1 MALEKLSSKI
11 GIDVERS
18 AVGEINVVNK
28 MNDLNSNFGGEGNG
42 GVILRESHMG
52 RDSLVAA
59 TLVLNRM
66 AQSNRTLSSIFSSL
80 PQYKII
86 KDKILIDNVD
96 SDKLID
102 EAGSL
107 FQDAE
112 KSTID
117 GIKFTWDDKWIHLRK
132 SNTEPIMRI
141 YSEAKSEKLAQD
153 LVTSVKNLIN

>member
-1 MALEKLSSKI
+1 MY
-11 GIDVERS
+11 IDYRPLDR
-18 AVGEINVVNK
+18 N
-28 MNDLNSNFGGEGNG
+28 L
-42 GVILRESHMG
+42 
-52 RDSLVAA
+52 
-59 TLVLNRM
+59 
-66 AQSNRTLSSIFSSL
+66 
-80 PQYKII
+80 
-86 KDKILIDNVD
+86 ILIDNVD

-141 YSEAKSEKLAQD
+141 YSEAKTKQLAQD
-153 LVTSVKNLIN
+153 LVKSVKNLIN